1 MQKLVHVTLSDTDSD
16 GEQLEADDCHT
27 QNVENVNV
35 PVEPVITSDFSIQTS
50 GVAIGSQ
57 SGDNASDQH
66 NSKSIG
72 EIVSSL
78 TIDTNG
84 DDTASEGFIETSL
97 SVESKEA
104 AQMIVGSSFNADI
117 EAVAYVW
124 YACYGSNMWK
134 DRFLCYLQG
143 GQVNEIPLFYIRF

>member
-1 MQKLVHVTLSDTDSD
+1 MQKLVHVALSDKESD
-16 GEQLEADDCHT
+16 EEQLEADDGHI

-50 GVAIGSQ
+50 GVKIDSQ
-57 SGDNASDQH
+57 SGDNASGDQH
-66 NSKSIG
+66 NSKSID

-84 DDTASEGFIETSL
+84 DDTASEGFIAT
-97 SVESKEA
+97 
-104 AQMIVGSSFNADI
+104 SFNADI

-143 GQVNEIPLFYIRF
+143 GQVNEIPLSFSPPSL